1 MAINTTSFLN
11 TPQATDDQFA
21 SATTGLTEDWL
32 FVTYLAV
39 MANDQ
44 GGAAKTL
51 YSIDNGTNSVGT
63 LSPTDLLTQDIVRT
77 EALTTDQ
84 SANGAKIWITAD
96 GKVGYDAATLADGF
110 KCQLQHLSA
119 GQFLTDTFTYAIRLG
134 NGTLSW
140 ATATVQIAGVND
152 APVVTGVVTGS
163 ATEDAASVTLNA
175 LTNAS
180 DVDTG
185 ATLSVTSLPGSLP
198 PGVTYDASSH
208 SFTLD
213 PSNAAFQHLAAGVHT
228 TVTVNYGVT
237 DGTATTPASVSWN
250 VVGTNDAPVVTGAV
264 TGSAS
269 EDAPSGTL
277 DALANA
283 TDVDTGAALSVTNLP
298 GSLPPGVTYDAS
310 THSFTLDPSN
320 AAFQHLAAGIHT
332 TVTVNYGVTDGTA
345 TTAASVAWDV
355 VGTNDVPVI
364 TSNGGGATASLSV
377 NENSSVVTTVTAT
390 DSDDGATQTYSIVGG
405 ADAARFT
412 IDAGTGALSFVS
424 APNREAPTD
433 SNSDSVYNVTVRAS
447 DGVSFDD
454 QAIAVSVDDVNEFGV
469 TTPSDTN
476 AAANAVNE
484 NVVIGTVVGVTAFA
498 SDADATTNAV
508 TYSLTSN
515 PGGLFSIDAT
525 TGVVTTAAA
534 IDREALGASVTIE
547 VTATSA
553 DTSTAAQT
561 FSVAINDVN
570 EFSVTTPTDTN
581 AASNAVNEN
590 VAIGTVV
597 GVTAFASDADATTN
611 AVTYSLTSNP
621 GGLFAINATT
631 GVVSTA
637 AAIDR
642 EALGASVTIEVTATS
657 ADTSTAAQSFSIAI
671 NDVNEFSVTTPTD
684 TNAASNGVN
693 ENVAIGTVVGVTA
706 FASDADATTNAVTY
720 SLTSNP
726 GGLFAINSTTG
737 AVTTAAA
744 IDRETL
750 GASVTIEV
758 TATSADTSTA
768 AQTFS
773 IAINDVNEFSV
784 STPTDTNAA
793 VNAVDEN
800 ASVGTLVGVVA
811 HASDADATINVVS
824 YSLAD
829 SAGGK
834 FAIDS
839 GTGVVTVAGAI
850 DREADASLNITVRAT
865 SADGSTA
872 DQSFTIAV
880 NDVDEFDVSTPVDS
894 NAAANAVNENVAIG
908 TVVGVTAFASD
919 ADATTNAVTY
929 SLTSNPGGL
938 FAINAA
944 TGVVTTAAAIDRE
957 TLGASVTIEV
967 TATSADTSTAA
978 QSFSIAI
985 NDVNEFAVTTPT
997 DTNVTANAVD
1007 ENVANGTVVG
1017 VTAFAIDAD
1026 ATTNNVTYSLSS
1038 NPGGLFAIDATSGVV
1053 TTAASINREA
1063 LSASV
1068 SIEVTATS
1076 ADTSTAVQTFSI
1088 AINDVNE
1095 FSVTT
1100 PVDGNAAANA
1110 VDENVAIGT
1119 VVGVT
1124 CFASDA
1130 DATTNAV
1137 TYSLTS
1143 NPGGLFAIDATTG
1156 VVSTAAAINREAV
1169 DSSVTIG
1176 VTATSADGSASV
1188 QSFGI
1193 AINDLNEF
1201 AVTTPVDANVATNA
1215 INENVAIGTV
1225 VGVTAFAGDAD
1236 ATTNAVT
1243 YSLTSNPGGLFAIN
1257 ATTGVVTTAAAID
1270 REALGASVTIEVTA
1284 TSADTST
1291 AAQTFSIAINDMNE
1305 FSVSTPTDTNA
1316 ATNAVDENVA
1326 IGTVVGVTAFASDAD
1341 ATTNAVTY
1349 SLTSNPGGRFA
1360 IDATTGV
1367 VTTAAAIDRETQGAN
1382 VTIEV
1387 TATSADT
1394 STAAQTFSIAI
1405 NDVNEF
1411 SVTTPTDTNAAAN
1424 AVNENVAIGTLV
1436 GVTASASDA
1445 DAATNAVTYSL
1456 TSNPGGLFAIN
1467 STTGVVTTAAAIDRE
1482 ALGASVTIEVTA
1494 TSADTSTA
1502 AQSFSIAINDLDEF
1516 DVTTPTDTNAAA
1528 NAVNEN
1534 VAVGTLVGVT
1544 ASASDADATT
1554 NGVTYSLSS
1563 NPGGLFAINAAT
1575 GVVTTAAA
1583 INREAVGPSVT
1594 IGVTATSADGSAS
1607 VQSFGIAIN
1616 DLNEFAV
1623 TTPVDANAAAN
1634 AVNENVAIGTLVGI
1648 TASANDAD
1656 ATTNAVTYS
1665 LSSNP
1670 GGLFSINAATGVV
1683 TTAAAIDREALG
1695 ASVSIGV
1702 AATSADGS
1710 SAVQTFS
1717 IAINDVNE
1725 APVSGADT
1733 VITNVGTGTA
1743 FVIPEWALLA
1753 NDADPEGSTLDVNG
1767 IASPS
1772 GGTAVHTAG
1781 SGTAGFVTFNDTAP
1795 AGGSFTYAAT
1805 DGTNVGSSTTV
1816 TIVQDAAAP
1825 LNGGAG
1831 NEILIGGSGAD
1842 VLIGNGGND
1851 ILLGG
1856 GGGDTYQFGLADGT
1870 DTIFDSGTGG
1880 SADEI
1885 QFTGSP
1891 ITSLNFE
1898 RVGNDLIINASST
1911 QVAVLGQYNGNAVEQ
1926 ISFTGGGTA
1935 YGYSLSAANY
1945 ALNLDTSSP
1954 LDGTSNED
1962 MIAGT
1967 SSLTGETLNGG
1978 NKNDLLFGNLG
1989 DDTLNGG
1996 SGDDLLVAGGGAD
2009 TLNGGAGNDV
2019 LVGGAG
2025 NDTFRFDAAPAAN
2038 ADTIKDF
2045 ATGSDHISLVKSGVF
2060 SSLAGSAG
2068 STTLGTD
2075 FSASQ
2080 TTAGTGVEHVFYD
2093 PATGNLYYDANAGS
2107 HADAVVFATL
2117 TNTDGV
2123 THPTIAT
2130 TDFIIG

>member
-1 MAINTTSFLN
+1 
-11 TPQATDDQFA
+11 
-21 SATTGLTEDWL
+21 
-32 FVTYLAV
+32 
-39 MANDQ
+39 
-44 GGAAKTL
+44 
-51 YSIDNGTNSVGT
+51 
-63 LSPTDLLTQDIVRT
+63 
-77 EALTTDQ
+77 
-84 SANGAKIWITAD
+84 
-96 GKVGYDAATLADGF
+96 
-110 KCQLQHLSA
+110 
-119 GQFLTDTFTYAIRLG
+119 
-134 NGTLSW
+134 
-140 ATATVQIAGVND
+140 
-152 APVVTGVVTGS
+152 
-163 ATEDAASVTLNA
+163 
-175 LTNAS
+175 
-180 DVDTG
+180 
-185 ATLSVTSLPGSLP
+185 
-198 PGVTYDASSH
+198 
-208 SFTLD
+208 
-213 PSNAAFQHLAAGVHT
+213 
-228 TVTVNYGVT
+228 
-237 DGTATTPASVSWN
+237 
-250 VVGTNDAPVVTGAV
+250 
-264 TGSAS
+264 
-269 EDAPSGTL
+269 
-277 DALANA
+277 
-283 TDVDTGAALSVTNLP
+283 
-298 GSLPPGVTYDAS
+298 
-310 THSFTLDPSN
+310 
-320 AAFQHLAAGIHT
+320 
-332 TVTVNYGVTDGTA
+332 
-345 TTAASVAWDV
+345 
-355 VGTNDVPVI
+355 
-364 TSNGGGATASLSV
+364 
-377 NENSSVVTTVTAT
+377 
-390 DSDDGATQTYSIVGG
+390 
-405 ADAARFT
+405 
-412 IDAGTGALSFVS
+412 
-424 APNREAPTD
+424 
-433 SNSDSVYNVTVRAS
+433 
-447 DGVSFDD
+447 
-454 QAIAVSVDDVNEFGV
+454 
-469 TTPSDTN
+469 
-476 AAANAVNE
+476 
-484 NVVIGTVVGVTAFA
+484 
-498 SDADATTNAV
+498 
-508 TYSLTSN
+508 
-515 PGGLFSIDAT
+515 
-525 TGVVTTAAA
+525 
-534 IDREALGASVTIE
+534 

-553 DTSTAAQT
+553 DTSTAAQ
-561 FSVAINDVN
+561 SLSIALNDLN

-631 GVVSTA
+631 GVV
-637 AAIDR
+637 
-642 EALGASVTIEVTATS
+642 
-657 ADTSTAAQSFSIAI
+657 
-671 NDVNEFSVTTPTD
+671 
-684 TNAASNGVN
+684 
-693 ENVAIGTVVGVTA
+693 
-706 FASDADATTNAVTY
+706 
-720 SLTSNP
+720 
-726 GGLFAINSTTG
+726 
-737 AVTTAAA
+737 TTAAA

-768 AQTFS
+768 VQTFS
-773 IAINDVNEFSV
+773 IAINDLNEFSV

-793 VNAVDEN
+793 ANAVDEN

-811 HASDADATINVVS
+811 HASDADATTNVVS

-880 NDVDEFDVSTPVDS
+880 NDVDEFDVSTPADS
-894 NAAANAVNENVAIG
+894 NAAADTVNENVTIG
-908 TVVGVTAFASD
+908 TVVGVTAFAS
-919 ADATTNAVTY
+919 
-929 SLTSNPGGL
+929 
-938 FAINAA
+938 
-944 TGVVTTAAAIDRE
+944 
-957 TLGASVTIEV
+957 
-967 TATSADTSTAA
+967 
-978 QSFSIAI
+978 
-985 NDVNEFAVTTPT
+985 
-997 DTNVTANAVD
+997 
-1007 ENVANGTVVG
+1007 
-1017 VTAFAIDAD
+1017 
-1026 ATTNNVTYSLSS
+1026 
-1038 NPGGLFAIDATSGVV
+1038 
-1053 TTAASINREA
+1053 
-1063 LSASV
+1063 
-1068 SIEVTATS
+1068 
-1076 ADTSTAVQTFSI
+1076 
-1088 AINDVNE
+1088 
-1095 FSVTT
+1095 
-1100 PVDGNAAANA
+1100 
-1110 VDENVAIGT
+1110 
-1119 VVGVT
+1119 
-1124 CFASDA
+1124 
-1130 DATTNAV
+1130 
-1137 TYSLTS
+1137 
-1143 NPGGLFAIDATTG
+1143 
-1156 VVSTAAAINREAV
+1156 
-1169 DSSVTIG
+1169 
-1176 VTATSADGSASV
+1176 
-1188 QSFGI
+1188 
-1193 AINDLNEF
+1193 
-1201 AVTTPVDANVATNA
+1201 
-1215 INENVAIGTV
+1215 
-1225 VGVTAFAGDAD
+1225 DAD

-1284 TSADTST
+1284 TSADTSA
-1291 AAQTFSIAINDMNE
+1291 AAQTFSIAINDVNE
-1305 FSVSTPTDTNA
+1305 FSVTTPTDTNA
-1316 ATNAVDENVA
+1316 AGNAVNENVA

-1349 SLTSNPGGRFA
+1349 SLT
-1360 IDATTGV
+1360 
-1367 VTTAAAIDRETQGAN
+1367 
-1382 VTIEV
+1382 
-1387 TATSADT
+1387 
-1394 STAAQTFSIAI
+1394 
-1405 NDVNEF
+1405 
-1411 SVTTPTDTNAAAN
+1411 
-1424 AVNENVAIGTLV
+1424 
-1436 GVTASASDA
+1436 
-1445 DAATNAVTYSL
+1445 
-1456 TSNPGGLFAIN
+1456 
-1467 STTGVVTTAAAIDRE
+1467 
-1482 ALGASVTIEVTA
+1482 
-1494 TSADTSTA
+1494 
-1502 AQSFSIAINDLDEF
+1502 
-1516 DVTTPTDTNAAA
+1516 
-1528 NAVNEN
+1528 
-1534 VAVGTLVGVT
+1534 
-1544 ASASDADATT
+1544 
-1554 NGVTYSLSS
+1554 S

-1616 DLNEFAV
+1616 DLNEFSV

-1725 APVSGADT
+1725 VPVSGADT

-1816 TIVQDAAAP
+1816 TIVQDAVAP

-1842 VLIGNGGND
+1842 LLIGNGGND

-1911 QVAVLGQYNGNAVEQ
+1911 QVAVLGQYNGSAVEQ

-1935 YGYSLSAANY
+1935 YGYSLSATNY

-1967 SSLTGETLNGG
+1967 SSSTGETLNGG

-2060 SSLAGSAG
+2060 SNLAGSAG

-2080 TTAGTGVEHVFYD
+2080 TTAGTGAEHVFYD

-2107 HADAVVFATL
+2107 HADAGVFATL